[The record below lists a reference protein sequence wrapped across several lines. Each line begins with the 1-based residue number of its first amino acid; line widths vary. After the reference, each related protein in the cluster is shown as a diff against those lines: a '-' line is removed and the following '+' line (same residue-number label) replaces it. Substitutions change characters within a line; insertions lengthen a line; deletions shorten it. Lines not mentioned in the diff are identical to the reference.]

1 LSEVVSILV
10 KMNSLKLKTVPW
22 QPQLCANLKGCN
34 SVTGEIMASPFK
46 YGGEHE
52 LKLTT
57 SNIPSSETKT
67 LFERFDN
74 VTKMC
79 KSLDVSASLSMHMA
93 LSGAGGSANASFVND
108 IALSSNSVS
117 LYVMIKKDYEAEYV
131 DNVEQFWGE
140 TTRGVEPSEI
150 DEKAFQKAYG
160 DSFICGS
167 LRSVVM
173 MGKMKFEYSQHS
185 DKETVEAAVDAAI
198 SAWGGTMEASTRVK
212 DHLEQA
218 EKNSKTT
225 FELYQ
230 TGMKDACDVPTT
242 LTQMLDLMKGFTRNI
257 NHDAAA
263 HYQAIIMPYS
273 ALHGYG
279 GFKDGTAA
287 ASSIARESA
296 LADSAEDFYELKKV
310 QKYLHEVFRRSGDFR
325 PPGKG
330 KEQMTQRQ
338 MDAWLCKNFDG
349 NGDYTFKGS
358 WKEKVAELDAA
369 VKKVLEQYLDSS
381 AAAFDIVPRL
391 STLGI
396 YREEMPV
403 RAGVQPDASGSHEN
417 PGWTQLPGNI
427 LLQFG
432 SVSATNKNIKEATE
446 GQLIIYLQSLAG
458 DNEVEVR
465 FARPFK
471 KVASVTC
478 TLSDVGQKIN
488 RPTTAVGAYSV
499 TTEGFKAAVKATGP
513 YEDVKV
519 YWTAMGYC

>member
-1 LSEVVSILV
+1 
-10 KMNSLKLKTVPW
+10 
-22 QPQLCANLKGCN
+22 
-34 SVTGEIMASPFK
+34 
-46 YGGEHE
+46 
-52 LKLTT
+52 
-57 SNIPSSETKT
+57 
-67 LFERFDN
+67 
-74 VTKMC
+74 
-79 KSLDVSASLSMHMA
+79 MA

-185 DKETVEAAVDAAI
+185 DKETVEAAVDAAV

-242 LTQMLDLMKGFTRNI
+242 LTQMLDLMKGFTRSI
-257 NHDAAA
+257 NYDAAA

-279 GFKDGTAA
+279 RFKD
-287 ASSIARESA
+287 
-296 LADSAEDFYELKKV
+296 
-310 QKYLHEVFRRSGDFR
+310 
-325 PPGKG
+325 
-330 KEQMTQRQ
+330 
-338 MDAWLCKNFDG
+338 
-349 NGDYTFKGS
+349 GS

-369 VKKVLEQYLDSS
+369 VRKVLEQYLDSS
-381 AAAFDIVPRL
+381 AAAVIVPRL
-391 STLGI
+391 STLAI

-403 RAGVQPDASGSHEN
+403 RAGVQSDASGSHEN

-446 GQLIIYLQSLAG
+446 GQPMIYLQSLAG
-458 DNEVEVR
+458 DNEVEVEFSR
-465 FARPFK
+465 SKPFK
-471 KVASVTC
+471 RVISVTC